1 MELIDLSQT
10 IAPGGYARPFH
21 PKPEIWSM
29 MTHEESSKRFR
40 GKFSFQAKAFKLSD
54 HSSTHVDAF
63 NHFDPAP
70 EAPSIDHLPL
80 ERFITGA
87 LCIDLSGVPARTF
100 IEAEHIEHELDR
112 HNLAIE
118 QGDTFLYYTGHYE
131 RWYGDPEKWWT
142 EFAGLSRRA
151 GEFLA
156 ERGVANV
163 GCEAFT
169 IENPAVAVPDVEEPY
184 LRDSERALIKEVR
197 LKIVSAR
204 DGESLSNLSQRVSSI
219 WDAKTIAVFNGLSID
234 RPLRKGKLIKVAIAY
249 PYQVKVD

>member
-1 MELIDLSQT
+1 MQLIDLSQT

-184 LRDSERALIKEVR
+184 PAHQVCKERGMLNTENLVIPKR
-197 LKIVSAR
+197 LVGRRFRFIGFPLKLQGGTGSPIR
-204 DGESLSNLSQRVSSI
+204 
-219 WDAKTIAVFNGLSID
+219 AVAWLED
-234 RPLRKGKLIKVAIAY
+234 
-249 PYQVKVD
+249 